1 MEEKPFKLRPIL
13 VIGMHRSGTR
23 LLDDILSML
32 GVFMGAD
39 RQADGESV
47 TFMSINEE
55 IFHQCGTFWNE
66 PVPVHFVLSDPDLM
80 VRAAAVAREAIE
92 LRLVNYLGR
101 SGFRLDLAANESPPF
116 GWKDPRN
123 TFTLPVW
130 KHIFPELK
138 VIHVLRHGVDVAA
151 SLARRHGAALKAAID
166 DLVPPAL
173 TVIKDQGLGVLSS
186 RRGWELTEAMTMW
199 EQYVEKAALEVGALG
214 DHALQVRFE
223 DLLQAPAKFVAQIAD
238 FCGVPV
244 PTPEQQDP
252 LRKNIEPDRAFAFRS
267 NSDLREFA
275 DASRAVLI
283 RHGYAP

>member
-1 MEEKPFKLRPIL
+1 MKLCPIL

-39 RQADGESV
+39 RQADGESI
-47 TFMSINEE
+47 TFLTINEE

-66 PVPVHFVLSDPDLM
+66 PVPVHFVLSDPELL
-80 VRAAAVAREAIE
+80 VRAADVAREALD
-92 LRLVNYLGR
+92 LRIVNYNGQ
-101 SGFRLDLAANESPPF
+101 SGVRIDLTSDESVPF

-130 KHIFPELK
+130 KHIFPDLK

-151 SLARRHGAALKAAID
+151 SLARRHGAALKEAVNE
-166 DLVPPAL
+166 LVPPAL

-199 EQYVEKAALEVGALG
+199 EQYVEKAALEVRAMADRALEI
-214 DHALQVRFE
+214 RFE
-223 DLLQAPAKFVAQIAD
+223 DLVLSPDKFVARIAG
-238 FCGVPV
+238 FCGVRV
-244 PTPEQQDP
+244 PADEQYKAVST
-252 LRKNIEPDRAFAFRS
+252 RIERDRAFAFRS
-267 NSDLREFA
+267 NSSLREFA
-275 DASRAVLI
+275 EASRAVLI
-283 RHGYAP
+283 RHGYVP